1 MKLLYVEE
9 HLNCYMYDTQK
20 DSIIRY
26 LEKEK
31 GEKIS
36 FKNAHSQLFFLLK
49 GKIKYNSEYYVNQV
63 FKAGTFLLLPH
74 ESSCAIEVK
83 EKLKLVVVKMHQEV
97 NFCNHFPLTML
108 SEFNLNRKKTNDD
121 SLLYLLKTNDVID
134 DWLKSVV
141 KSISTG
147 LKCSY
152 FQELKQKEILY
163 YLRAFYSK
171 EDLFAFFSPILN
183 GDVAFSNLI
192 YQHHKL
198 VKNINELAK
207 ITSYS
212 LSGFK
217 RKFGKVFGV
226 PPAVW
231 IKREKAKKIFHE
243 INCTV
248 KPFKEIA
255 VEYDFSSSAHFDKFC
270 KKMYNMSPGTLRENT
285 KNRVLNIETKH

>member
-1 MKLLYVEE
+1 
-9 HLNCYMYDTQK
+9 MYDTQK

-36 FKNAHSQLFFLLK
+36 FKSTHNQLFFLLK
-49 GKIKYNSEYYVNQV
+49 GEIKYNFEYKINKI
-63 FKAGTFLLLPH
+63 FNAGTFLLLPRESNCVMEVEEESQLVIVTMHH
-74 ESSCAIEVK
+74 EI
-83 EKLKLVVVKMHQEV
+83 
-97 NFCNHFPLTML
+97 NFCAHFPLIML
-108 SEFNLNRKKTNDD
+108 SERNLSQEKTTND
-121 SLLYLLKTNDVID
+121 SLLHLLETNEMID

-147 LKCSY
+147 FKCAY
-152 FQELKQKEILY
+152 FQELKQKEMLY

-171 EDLFAFFSPILN
+171 EDLYVFFSPILN
-183 GDVAFSNLI
+183 NDTAFADLI
-192 YQHHKL
+192 HQNYESI
-198 VKNINELAK
+198 KNINELAE
-207 ITSYS
+207 ITRYS

-217 RKFGKVFGV
+217 RKFGKVFGM

-231 IKREKAKKIFHE
+231 IKRKKAKKIFHE

-255 VEYDFSSSAHFDKFC
+255 IEYNFSSPAHFDKFC
-270 KKMYNMSPGTLRENT
+270 KKMYNMSPGTLREST
-285 KNRVLNIETKH
+285 KNRMLNTP